1 MQRQFVATHVIAVPI
16 MFHSSNQTVLS
27 HTEFVDHK
35 AQTNVRFE
43 SLTLVLTM

>member
-16 MFHSSNQTVLS
+16 TLHSSNQTVLS